1 MSQPP
6 LGALR
11 VFEAVA
17 RLGSFSRAADE
28 LCVTQSAVSHQIRG
42 LEAWFGAALFERS
55 GNRAILMGHAAE
67 LAAALGRAFGDVDA
81 ACRRARR
88 AGGPAI
94 LTVAVIPSV
103 AICWLIPRL
112 GHFRAVAPGLEV
124 RVVYALHGQPIDFA
138 DVDVAVVFA
147 AAPPVFPGMTAAPFL
162 PGRTVPVCAPH
173 LGRPRSARDMLAAGL
188 LHDTDAS
195 AWRLWFD
202 ASGAPELTLAAGP
215 VFEAFN
221 QLRAAALAAQGVAL

>member
-1 MSQPP
+1 MGMPLSLVRLPSLDLIRGFVAVGRRMSIT
-6 LGALR
+6 L
-11 VFEAVA
+11 
-17 RLGSFSRAADE
+17 AAED
-28 LCVTQSAVSHQIRG
+28 LCLTQSAVSHQIRG

-112 GHFRAVAPGLEV
+112 DAFRALAPAAEV
-124 RVVYALHGQPIDFA
+124 RLVYAFHGQPIEFRE
-138 DVDVAVVFA
+138 VD
-147 AAPPVFPGMTAAPFL
+147 
-162 PGRTVPVCAPH
+162 
-173 LGRPRSARDMLAAGL
+173 S
-188 LHDTDAS
+188 
-195 AWRLWFD
+195 
-202 ASGAPELTLAAGP
+202 
-215 VFEAFN
+215 
-221 QLRAAALAAQGVAL
+221 